1 MSTFPRVGNTKSRD
15 PRHRGTKQEEGLVK
29 RGGHK
34 EPNLRDLEK
43 GTESLFFFLSVI
55 HRVVSELFKERS
67 GRLER
72 AESQS

>member
-43 GTESLFFFLSVI
+43 GTESLFFFFL
-55 HRVVSELFKERS
+55 
-67 GRLER
+67 
-72 AESQS
+72 